1 MNVNMKNF
9 TKKFLKTLLM
19 LTCVFAL
26 TACGQDETISANQQ
40 LKQKNAEAQAQNVV
54 HMTAA
59 LVLSQADT
67 SAMFDEY
74 NNVELADVFSSLYAE
89 YTRGAT
95 GASEAGISCEGKAV
109 RTAFSSFE
117 SGIEAMGS
125 IKDFGQPVSTVS
137 DDTIT
142 VQIPIT
148 GENASGSVELIFTN
162 DIYLVMTSCTLN
174 MNQTKG
180 ELMAKAALNTLLGMG
195 TVFVVLILISLIIS
209 VFSFIPK
216 LQEKLTKKNAPVQT
230 PAPVPAAAPAV
241 EEAEEELADDT
252 ELVAVIAAAVAAYE
266 GTAVEGFQ
274 VRSIRRANAGKW
286 KRA

>member
-1 MNVNMKNF
+1 
-9 TKKFLKTLLM
+9 M

-26 TACGQDETISANQQ
+26 TACGQDEVISANQQ

-54 HMTAA
+54 HMVAA
-59 LVLSQADT
+59 LTMSQFDA

-89 YTRGAT
+89 YTRGTA

-109 RTAFSSFE
+109 RTAFSSFA

-125 IKDFGQPVSTVS
+125 IKEYGDPVSTIS

-142 VQIPIT
+142 VLIPIT

-162 DIYLVMTSCTLN
+162 DIYLSMTSCTLN

-216 LQEKLTKKNAPVQT
+216 MQEKLAKKEPPTQAPD
-230 PAPVPAAAPAV
+230 PVPAAAPVV

-252 ELVAVIAAAVAAYE
+252 ELVAVIAAAIAAYE
-266 GTAVEGFQ
+266 GTSVEGFQ
-274 VRSIRRANAGKW
+274 VRSIRRANTGKW

>member
-26 TACGQDETISANQQ
+26 TACGQDEAISANQQ

-54 HMTAA
+54 HMVAA
-59 LVLSQADT
+59 LTMSQFDA

-89 YTRGAT
+89 YTRGAAD
-95 GASEAGISCEGKAV
+95 ASEAGISCEGKAV
-109 RTAFSSFE
+109 RTAFSSFA

-125 IKDFGQPVSTVS
+125 IKEFGQPVSTIS

-148 GENASGSVELIFTN
+148 GDKASGSVELIFTN
-162 DIYLVMTSCTLN
+162 DIYLSMTSCTLN

-180 ELMAKAALNTLLGMG
+180 ELMGKAALNTLLGMG

-216 LQEKLTKKNAPVQT
+216 MQEKLAKKEAPTQVPV
-230 PAPVPAAAPAV
+230 PAPVAAVPVV
-241 EEAEEELADDT
+241 EEAEELADDT
-252 ELVAVIAAAVAAYE
+252 ELVAVIAAAIAAYE
-266 GTAVEGFQ
+266 GTSVEGFQ

>member
-1 MNVNMKNF
+1 MKNF
-9 TKKFLKTLLM
+9 AKKFLKTLLM

-26 TACGQDETISANQQ
+26 TACGQDEVISANQQ

-54 HMTAA
+54 RMTAA
-59 LVLSQADT
+59 LVLSQDNA

-89 YTRGAT
+89 YTKNST
-95 GASEAGISCEGKAV
+95 GMGETGITCEGKAV

-117 SGIEAMGS
+117 SGIEEMGN
-125 IKDFGQPVSTVS
+125 ITEIGQPVSTIS
-137 DDTIT
+137 ETDGTIT
-142 VQIPIT
+142 VEIPVI
-148 GENASGSVELIFTN
+148 GENAKGSVELIFTN

-174 MNQTKG
+174 MDQTKG
-180 ELMAKAALNTLLGMG
+180 DLMAKAALNTLLGMG
-195 TVFVVLILISLIIS
+195 TVFIVLILISLIIS

-216 LQEKLTKKNAPVQT
+216 MQEKLTKKEALAQAPA
-230 PAPVPAAAPAV
+230 PAPVAAAPVV

-252 ELVAVIAAAVAAYE
+252 ELVAVIAAAIAAYE
-266 GTAVEGFQ
+266 GTSVEGFQ
-274 VRSIRRANAGKW
+274 VRSIRRANTGKW

>member
-1 MNVNMKNF
+1 
-9 TKKFLKTLLM
+9 M

-26 TACGQDETISANQQ
+26 TACGQDEAISANQQ

-59 LVLSQADT
+59 LVLSQANA

-89 YTRGAT
+89 YTKGST
-95 GASEAGISCEGKAV
+95 GMGEAGIACEGKAV

-117 SGIEAMGS
+117 SGIKDMGS
-125 IKDFGQPVSTVS
+125 IKEFGQPVSTIS
-137 DDTIT
+137 ETDGTIT
-142 VQIPIT
+142 VEIPII
-148 GENASGSVELIFTN
+148 GENANGSVELIFTN

-174 MNQTKG
+174 MDQTKG

-195 TVFVVLILISLIIS
+195 TVFIVLILISLIIS

-216 LQEKLTKKNAPVQT
+216 MQEKLTKKEAPAQT
-230 PAPVPAAAPAV
+230 PAPAPVAAAPVV

-252 ELVAVIAAAVAAYE
+252 ELVAVIAAAIATYE
-266 GTAVEGFQ
+266 GTSVEGFQ
-274 VRSIRRANAGKW
+274 VRSIRRANTGKW